1 MKCTVEKIEFWSGQV
16 RDEIGGLAK
25 RLQPVVDAGV
35 NFSFVIARRQPDHP
49 GEGHV
54 FFGGIHG
61 PKEAEVARQC
71 GFIQGDMAGLRVEAT
86 DDAGTLEWIVSRVAE
101 AGISLRG
108 VTASGAGGRCAI
120 ILAFDSTGDRDKA
133 ARLFEE

>member
-1 MKCTVEKIEFWSGQV
+1 MKCTVEKIEFWSGQI

-25 RLQPVVDAGV
+25 SLQPVVDAGV

-61 PKEAEVARQC
+61 PKEAKIAEQC
-71 GFIQGDMAGLRVEAT
+71 GFIQADSATYRWGL
-86 DDAGTLEWIVSRVAE
+86 LE
-101 AGISLRG
+101 
-108 VTASGAGGRCAI
+108 GRHQAPPTI
-120 ILAFDSTGDRDKA
+120 HHETRPRELV
-133 ARLFEE
+133 